1 MADHSILS
9 PSSMKRI
16 IACPPSALENARI
29 PDEETEYA
37 AQGTDAHALC
47 EYKLRKYLGESV
59 EDPRE
64 NMTWYDQ
71 EMEEHTDAYL
81 DFVAGQLKEAKKRCI
96 DATVMVEQKL
106 DMTEY
111 GNGMFG
117 TADCVIVA
125 DGDLHIIDFK
135 YGSGVTVSAEDESG
149 INAQLACYG
158 LGALMLYEFI
168 YDIETVTMTIFQPR
182 KGNISSVTVDVD
194 DLQRWGEEILK
205 PAVALALEGKGE
217 YHAGD
222 HCRFCKIRDT
232 CRKRA
237 EYNLELAKYD
247 FRPPSTL
254 EDAEIEDILPRLDDM
269 INWANEVK
277 EYALKAAL
285 GGKSWDGWKIVEGKS
300 NRKYKD
306 EEAVAKAVA
315 KAGYEP
321 YEKKVLGITAMTKL
335 LGKANFEKL
344 LGKLLIKPAGKPTL
358 VPKTDPRLEMKI
370 SAEEDFKED

>member
-1 MADHSILS
+1 
-9 PSSMKRI
+9 
-16 IACPPSALENARI
+16 
-29 PDEETEYA
+29 
-37 AQGTDAHALC
+37 
-47 EYKLRKYLGESV
+47 
-59 EDPRE
+59 
-64 NMTWYDQ
+64 MTWYNQ
-71 EMEEHTDAYL
+71 EMEEHTEAYL
-81 DFVAGQLKEAKKRCI
+81 DFVTEQLKEAKKRCI

-111 GNGMFG
+111 GDGMFG

-158 LGALMLYEFI
+158 LGALLLYEFI
-168 YDIETVTMTIFQPR
+168 YDIETVTLTIFQPR

-194 DLQRWGEEILK
+194 DLQRWGEEVLK
-205 PAVALALEGKGE
+205 PAVTLALEGKGE

-254 EDAEIEDILPRLDDM
+254 EDAEIEDILPKLDEM
-269 INWANEVK
+269 INWANDVK

-285 GGKSWDGWKIVEGKS
+285 SGKSWDGWKIVEGKS

-306 EEAVAKAVA
+306 EEAVAKAVE

-370 SAEEDFKED
+370 SAEDDFKEE